1 MLSLPVYSPI
11 FSCITIVSFSSS
23 FTAPPK
29 IRSFTTFR
37 KFASGINVL
46 NAPTTGVAVG
56 VAEAAGLADAVAAG
70 LADGETDGTGV
81 PSILPVAAIGT

>member
-1 MLSLPVYSPI
+1 ME
-11 FSCITIVSFSSS
+11 VS
-23 FTAPPK
+23 T
-29 IRSFTTFR
+29 
-37 KFASGINVL
+37 SGINVL

-70 LADGETDGTGV
+70 LADAVAAGLADGEADGTGV